1 MPIKREGQ
9 GSSAFC
15 CLHLLRLPAFVLCR
29 VRIRARLIYFKQLA
43 TSYINDFCAL
53 SLSPYLSL
61 PFSLSVTLLST
72 PSFAPVSFLY
82 CYIRFA
88 GCFAQISMQS
98 VELSLC
104 CLPTQSFNHV
114 SFASLLSF
122 QFESQKLSKLL

>member
-15 CLHLLRLPAFVLCR
+15 CLHLLRLPAFVLCLA
-29 VRIRARLIYFKQLA
+29 RIRARLIYFKQLA

-53 SLSPYLSL
+53 SLSLSL
-61 PFSLSVTLLST
+61 SFSPFLSLSTTS
-72 PSFAPVSFLY
+72 SAPVSFLY

-104 CLPTQSFNHV
+104 CLPSQSFNHV

>member
-1 MPIKREGQ
+1 MPIKSEGQ

-15 CLHLLRLPAFVLCR
+15 CLHLLRLPAFVLCLA
-29 VRIRARLIYFKQLA
+29 RIRARLIYFKQLA
-43 TSYINDFCAL
+43 TSYINDFCAFSL
-53 SLSPYLSL
+53 SLSLPISLPLSL
-61 PFSLSVTLLST
+61 SLSTTSSV
-72 PSFAPVSFLY
+72 PVSFLY

-104 CLPTQSFNHV
+104 CLPSQSFNHD